1 MLSMSKLA
9 PFDDLLKQYYALQ
22 YHQDPLILD
31 RLNDAQIW
39 LKERIKRTHTTLF
52 SQPQYHLMTQYF
64 LNRLYGG
71 PDFDLLASQIE
82 RLLKYAHKAEKLLPE
97 NAIKTGTKS
106 VSLAVLAMQ
115 LDEQIAL
122 QLLKDYP
129 LDQPITDEMMRLTLL
144 KLDQKQQR
152 LQQLALLDDL
162 GEALDKYMRS
172 FMMYAAFKM
181 CKGTAHKYHFDLM
194 YEFIQDGFNA
204 MKPMKSAE
212 KFIKSFTAVERQ
224 IIDQVHSGHPD
235 PFHSFF

>member
-1 MLSMSKLA
+1 MSKLA
-9 PFDDLLKQYYALQ
+9 HFDDLLQQYNAFA
-22 YHQDPLILD
+22 YHQDPAILQ

-39 LKERIKRTHTTLF
+39 LKKRIKDTHQAYF
-52 SQPQYHLMTQYF
+52 NEPENQLMAQYF

-71 PDFDLLASQIE
+71 PDFDPLALQIE
-82 RLLKYAHKAEKLLPE
+82 RLLKYAHKAEKLLPD

-115 LDEQIAL
+115 LDEQIAI

-129 LDQPITDEMMRLTLL
+129 ANAPITDEMMRQTLL
-144 KLDQKQQR
+144 KLDQKEQR
-152 LQQLALLDDL
+152 LVQLQLLDDL

-181 CKGTAHKYHFDLM
+181 CKSAAHKYNFDLM
-194 YEFIQDGFNA
+194 YEFIQEGFVA

-212 KFIKSFTAVERQ
+212 KFIKTFSTVERD
-224 IIDQVHSGHPD
+224 IIEKVHSGHPD
-235 PFHSFF
+235 PFR